1 MINKIKNMETVFKK
15 YINKFK
21 DFDGHFLFNRLL
33 DISEEYSVSDF
44 HKLEAWYNNNKKEVN
59 KLLKEFKIDVDDNFN
74 KNIEN
79 LFSKGFKSKP
89 PTLKSFKYISFIY
102 EH

>member
-1 MINKIKNMETVFKK
+1 MERVFKK

-33 DISEEYSVSDF
+33 SINEKYTTSDF
-44 HKLEAWYNNNKKEVN
+44 HRLEAWYNNNTEEVN
-59 KLLKEFKIDVDDNFN
+59 KILKEFEIDLDDNFN

-79 LFSKGFKSKP
+79 LFSNGFESKS
-89 PTLKSFKYISFIY
+89 PTLKSFKYISFIHEY
-102 EH
+102 